1 MTVLHLINFNLIYLP
16 TAAKYTKHNNTFLEN
31 KMKINDDKYVFMPIF
46 IQEIIDSYHIIL

>member
-16 TAAKYTKHNNTFLEN
+16 TAAKYKKHNNTFLEN